1 MVTIITA
8 AQAKALLNT
17 KRIPTDTELATY
29 RIMVERRI
37 IEAAHLGNELKDPF
51 YAVDEHVIPY
61 LQKELTE
68 LGYTVSTERRPF
80 GKPTL
85 TW

>member
-1 MVTIITA
+1 MLTA
-8 AQAKALLNT
+8 SQAKTLINT
-17 KRIPTDTELATY
+17 KRAPTDFELSTY
-29 RIMVERRI
+29 RFMVEKRI
-37 IEAAHLGNELKDPF
+37 IEAAHFGNELKDPF

-68 LGYTVSTERRPF
+68 LGYTLERHLN
-80 GKPTL
+80 GKTTL